1 MLQCLVISGIWI
13 SLPSPRT
20 GPGQPTNPTLIQLN
34 TTSFKVSWDAPTT
47 GVTVTGYRVFYTID
61 GDMDDVTLGPNEL
74 EWPLTLDEDQN
85 YTISIDVQSLSEFF
99 PSPKVAVV
107 IPQGKTLQQVS
118 ATVNP

>member
-1 MLQCLVISGIWI
+1 M
-13 SLPSPRT
+13 
-20 GPGQPTNPTLIQLN
+20 
-34 TTSFKVSWDAPTT
+34 
-47 GVTVTGYRVFYTID
+47 FYTID

-74 EWPLTLDEDQN
+74 EWPLTLNEDQN